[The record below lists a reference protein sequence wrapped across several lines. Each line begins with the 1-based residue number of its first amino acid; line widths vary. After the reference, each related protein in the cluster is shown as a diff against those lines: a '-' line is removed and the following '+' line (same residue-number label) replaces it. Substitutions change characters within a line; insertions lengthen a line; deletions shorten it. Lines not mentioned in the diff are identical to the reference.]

1 MRGTDRR
8 GSGWGRTLPR
18 LVVKLFV
25 GTHRPSPSPSP
36 SPPSPSPSAEA
47 CGPTLTLG
55 GLFPASVICDP
66 CGQCAVAGGPQFT
79 FAIDLPSDLDEKLS
93 FRQWESVSQRA
104 PTAHV
109 RLIFTMKIRPFRPL
123 LAPCRRCVRSQCVS
137 HVSTGKGA
145 RVTQDDRSSL
155 WHHRPTRTTPGDGST
170 HLAPH
175 GTRTDEP
182 CWAWR

>member
-1 MRGTDRR
+1 MRGTARR
-8 GSGWGRTLPR
+8 GSGWGLTIPR
-18 LVVKLFV
+18 LVVDLAY
-25 GTHRPSPSPSP
+25 GYQRTTSP
-36 SPPSPSPSAEA
+36 PSAEA

-79 FAIDLPSDLDEKLS
+79 FAIDLPSDLDDKLS

-170 HLAPH
+170 HLTPH